1 MRTNPYT
8 RLLFAA
14 ALALIVT
21 CYPAGNACADY
32 TTDWTGPDGIKHET
46 TFNDDGTPAKDVWT
60 DANEQHIKLF
70 DHGTATEEDIYW
82 GNPVYQW
89 TQCFYENSRMSS
101 CTTYNNDLEGTVL
114 DRRTYTYSD
123 DGRTVTVTFTDG
135 NGNFVGQMTTTKD
148 PNGQMVMMKATDTDG
163 VTYVEQFDS
172 SGGIWALTKTGPG
185 GAAKRSDA
193 HVDQDVV
200 DNQGVGQGR
209 PKLPGGSNQPNAE
222 TNTALAL
229 HPGQSIKGLKRTQDA
244 AGSTGTGG
252 DTAALGR
259 VGYTYSDE
267 GRTETGTVTDGN
279 GNLEFQMTTT
289 KDPNGQISWFWWT
302 DKDGVTYVGQVDS
315 SGGMWAL
322 TKTGPGG
329 AAKRSDA
336 HVDQD
341 VVDNQGVGQGRP
353 KLPGV
358 PNQPNAEPNTALALH
373 PGQSINGLK
382 RTQGA
387 GGSIGTGA
395 GTAEV
400 TEPSM
405 GSATGGTAGVGGTH
419 GSGGQAGAGNKRK
432 IIWQK
437 PSSAATDALTGGN
450 SASGGTAGV
459 AAGPGPGSAT
469 GATVGVASNATGQ
482 GGRDVPQRE
491 PTPNK
496 KKIIRQRSSSAMT
509 NTGASGGS
517 SATGATAGVAGSSS
531 GQAGAGNK
539 RKIIWQKSSSAA
551 TKTGSSSSGGNS
563 AVGATAGVAGP
574 GTGTATGGTAG
585 VANTSRG
592 EPQRQPTP
600 KPTPSNRKKKDSYST
615 HRAEDG

>member
-1 MRTNPYT
+1 
-8 RLLFAA
+8 LLFAA
-14 ALALIVT
+14 ALTLTVT

-32 TTDWTGPDGIKHET
+32 TTDWTGPDGIKHKT
-46 TFNDDGTPAKDVWT
+46 TFNDDGTPAKDVWDQDHDT
-60 DANEQHIKLF
+60 HVKLF

-101 CTTYNNDLEGTVL
+101 CTTYNNDLKGTVL

-135 NGNFVGQMTTTKD
+135 KGNFEAQMTITKD
-148 PNGQMVMMKATDTDG
+148 ANGQMVMMKGTD
-163 VTYVEQFDS
+163 Q
-172 SGGIWALTKTGPG
+172 
-185 GAAKRSDA
+185 
-193 HVDQDVV
+193 
-200 DNQGVGQGR
+200 
-209 PKLPGGSNQPNAE
+209 
-222 TNTALAL
+222 
-229 HPGQSIKGLKRTQDA
+229 
-244 AGSTGTGG
+244 
-252 DTAALGR
+252 
-259 VGYTYSDE
+259 
-267 GRTETGTVTDGN
+267 
-279 GNLEFQMTTT
+279 
-289 KDPNGQISWFWWT
+289 
-302 DKDGVTYVGQVDS
+302 DGVTYVGQFDS
-315 SGGMWAL
+315 SGMWAL

-358 PNQPNAEPNTALALH
+358 PNQPNAETNTALALHPGQSIKGLKRTQDAAGSTGTGGGTAVPGRVGYTYGDEGRTETGTVTDGNGNFEFQMTTTKDPNGQISWFWWTDKDGVTYVGQLDSSGGMWALTKTGPGGAAKRSDAHVDQDVVDNQGVGQGRPRLPGVPNQPNAGTNTALALH

-387 GGSIGTGA
+387 RGSTGTGA

-400 TEPSM
+400 IEPSV

-432 IIWQK
+432 IISQK
-437 PSSAATDALTGGN
+437 PSSAATNTGSSSSGGN
-450 SASGGTAGV
+450 SALGATAGVAGGSTGTATGGTAGV
-459 AAGPGPGSAT
+459 ADTSR
-469 GATVGVASNATGQ
+469 GQ
-482 GGRDVPQRE
+482 PQRE
-491 PTPNK
+491 PTPKPTPSNQK
-496 KKIIRQRSSSAMT
+496 KKWIKRKVTNVGSSS
-509 NTGASGGS
+509 SGGN
-517 SATGATAGVAGSSS
+517 SAVGGTAGVAGSSS

-551 TKTGSSSSGGNS
+551 TNTGSSSSGGNS
-563 AVGATAGVAGP
+563 AVGATSGVAGP

-592 EPQRQPTP
+592 ESQRQPTP

-615 HRAEDG
+615 HRADDG